1 MKFLFDFFPVLLFFI
16 TFKLYEE
23 PKEGMMMATAVI
35 MVATVI
41 QMSVTWIRSRK
52 IEKMHLITLIL
63 VMILGSATLILQNEM
78 FIKWKPTIVNWLFG
92 LVFLASQFIGNKP
105 IVRRMMESQLTVPD
119 SVWIRLN
126 LAWSLFF
133 IAMGLINLYVVYNF
147 DTNTWVNFKLYG
159 LIGLTMI
166 FVFAQGFYLVK
177 YIDEEEQPAD
187 TVEENPEP

>member
-52 IEKMHLITLIL
+52 IEKMHLITLVL